1 MAIFFFYKENNF
13 TVISND
19 LIRDK
24 RLSLKARG
32 LMILMLSL
40 PDDWDFSVAGLASIN
55 QESEK
60 TIKTMLAELKEFG
73 YLVVTKK
80 MPNETDSKKIEYIYD
95 LFEIPGN
102 EKQGTQNQHVDEQP
116 IENSRQ
122 LNKEEQRKE
131 EQSTFKE
138 KSIKKK
144 FDAIAYLDTIPGM
157 NKDPEIKDVFVKFIE
172 MRESIKH
179 PITTEYGLKQLI
191 KKAWELGD
199 FKKDKIIAVI
209 NQSIESGYRGL
220 FELKGN
226 NNQIAPR
233 TAAPSQASGFSG
245 HSAIAALDAI
255 IAEEKAKEANA

>member
-1 MAIFFFYKENNF
+1 MAIFRVHKDNNF

-144 FDAIAYLDTIPGM
+144 FDAISYLDTIPGFT
-157 NKDPEIKDVFVKFIE
+157 KDPELKDAFVSFINLRKS
-172 MRESIKH
+172 MHK
-179 PITTEYGLKQLI
+179 PITTEDALKRII
-191 KKAWELGD
+191 KKAWELGNFNKRD
-199 FKKDKIIAVI
+199 IIAVL
-209 NQSIESGYRGL
+209 NQSIVGGYQGL

-233 TAAPSQASGFSG
+233 TAAPSQASGSSG
-245 HSAIAALDAI
+245 HSAIAILDAI
-255 IAEEKAKEANA
+255 IAEEKAKEANT

>member
-1 MAIFFFYKENNF
+1 MAIFRVHKDNNF

-95 LFEIPGN
+95 LFEIPEN
-102 EKQGTQNQHVDEQP
+102 ENQGTQNQHVDEQP

-131 EQSTFKE
+131 EQSTSKE

-144 FDAIAYLDTIPGM
+144 FDAIAFLDTIPGM
-157 NKDPEIKDVFVKFIE
+157 AKDPEIKDVFVKFLE

-179 PITTEYGLKQLI
+179 PVTTEYGLKQLI
-191 KKAWELGD
+191 KQAWELGD
-199 FKKDKIIAVI
+199 YSKNKIIAIV
-209 NQSIESGYRGL
+209 NQSITNGYRG
-220 FELKGN
+220 FWELKNN

-233 TAAPSQASGFSG
+233 TAAKASGSSG
-245 HSAIAALDAI
+245 TNESAMDFFNRIE
-255 IAEEKAKEANA
+255 AEELAKEAAT

>member
-1 MAIFFFYKENNF
+1 MAIFRVHKDNNF

-95 LFEIPGN
+95 LFEIPEN
-102 EKQGTQNQHVDEQP
+102 KNQGTQNQHVDEQP

-144 FDAIAYLDTIPGM
+144 FDAIAFLDTIPGI
-157 NKDPEIKDVFVKFIE
+157 NKDPEIKEAFINFIE

-179 PITTEYGLKQLI
+179 PVATEFGLKQLI
-191 KKAWELGD
+191 NQAWELGD
-199 FKKDKIIAVI
+199 FKKHNIIAI
-209 NQSIESGYRGL
+209 LNQSTAASYRGL
-220 FELKGN
+220 FALKN

-233 TAAPSQASGFSG
+233 TAAKASGSSG
-245 HSAIAALDAI
+245 TNESALDFFNRI
-255 IAEEKAKEANA
+255 EAEELAKEAAT

>member
-1 MAIFFFYKENNF
+1 MAIFRVHKDNNF

-131 EQSTFKE
+131 EQNTFKE

-144 FDAIAYLDTIPGM
+144 FDAIAFLDTIPGM
-157 NKDPEIKDVFVKFIE
+157 NKDPEVKDVFVKFIE

-179 PITTEYGLKQLI
+179 PIPTEYGLKQLI
-191 KKAWELGD
+191 KQAWELGD
-199 FKKDKIIAVI
+199 YQKAKIIAVV
-209 NQSIESGYRGL
+209 NQSITSGYRGL
-220 FELKGN
+220 FALNEDN
-226 NNQIAPR
+226 SRAIAPK
-233 TAAPSQASGFSG
+233 ASGSSG
-245 HSAIAALDAI
+245 TNESALDFFNRI
-255 IAEEKAKEANA
+255 EAEELAKEAAT